1 MTMRTAC
8 LMASMVA
15 VGVGALSGCKRGD
28 DETMRRLSEA
38 NDKVVACKREVDDLR
53 KEIAT
58 LKHQLAQAMANPG
71 KINLTDPEVINLI
84 ADIRASHGGAPA
96 GGEKPSLDPQEASKV
111 VFQGARAMQTC
122 YERALKKNQALQYQ
136 AGVGLTLDIT
146 VRSAGT
152 VDAVEINP
160 SVDREMTA
168 CIKTA
173 AMRWKFPTFQGESVV
188 VSQKV
193 TLTPKT

>member
-1 MTMRTAC
+1 
-8 LMASMVA
+8 MAA
-15 VGVGALSGCKRGD
+15 VGLGGLSGCKRGGD
-28 DETMRRLSEA
+28 EETMRRLGEA
-38 NDKVVACKREVDDLR
+38 NDKVVACKREVDDLK
-53 KEIAT
+53 KEVAS
-58 LKHQLAQAMANPG
+58 LKRQLAQAMANPG
-71 KINLTDPEVINLI
+71 KMNLTDPEVINLI
-84 ADIRASHGGAPA
+84 ADIRASHGAPT
-96 GGEKPSLDPQEASKV
+96 GEQPTLDPQEASKV

-146 VRSAGT
+146 VKPAGT

-160 SVDREMTA
+160 SLDKEMTS

-173 AMRWKFPTFQGESVV
+173 AMHWKFPTFQGESVV

>member
-1 MTMRTAC
+1 
-8 LMASMVA
+8 MASL
-15 VGVGALSGCKRGD
+15 VGVGALAGCKRGA
-28 DETMRRLSEA
+28 DEETLRRLSEA
-38 NDKVVACKREVDDLR
+38 NDKVVSCKREVDDLK
-53 KEIAT
+53 KEVAS
-58 LKHQLAQAMANPG
+58 LKRQLAQAMASPG
-71 KINLTDPEVINLI
+71 KLNLTDPEVINLI
-84 ADIRASHGGAPA
+84 ADIRASRGGGGG

-146 VRSAGT
+146 VKPAGT
-152 VDAVEINP
+152 VDAVDVNP
-160 SVDREMTA
+160 SVDREMTS

-173 AMRWKFPTFQGESVV
+173 AMRWKFPTFQGEPVT

>member
-1 MTMRTAC
+1 MRTAC
-8 LMASMVA
+8 VRASLLLLGLA
-15 VGVGALSGCKRGD
+15 VVSSCRRGP
-28 DETMRRLSEA
+28 DEDTLRRLSDA
-38 NDKVVACKREVDDLR
+38 NDKVVACKREVNDLR
-53 KEIAT
+53 NEVSS
-58 LKHQLAQAMANPG
+58 LKRQLAQALANPG
-71 KINLTDPEVINLI
+71 KITLTDPEIINLI
-84 ADIRASHGGAPA
+84 ASIRGSGG
-96 GGEKPSLDPQEASKV
+96 GGPEKPTLDPGEASRV
-111 VFQGARAMQTC
+111 VFQGAKAMQVC

-152 VDAVEINP
+152 VDAVDVSP
-160 SVDREMTA
+160 SVDRDMTS

-173 AMRWKFPTFQGESVV
+173 AMRWKFPTFQGEPVT